1 MCDSYVTSTLL
12 HSCEEYSHIPCQA
25 GLIMLQSY
33 LARQPVFDPDQ
44 QVIGYELLYRSDD
57 GGPLSADGTE
67 ATTDVIINSYIEIG
81 LDKLVGPHL
90 AFINITRDFILNHHK
105 LPPPSGQLVLEILE
119 NVEAD
124 DEVIEGVKGLID
136 KGYNIALD
144 DFDLSKPNRR
154 LIQFA
159 HYVKIDILQ
168 QGTAGLAKMVASL
181 RKFPVKLVAEK
192 VETIAQYEQCRALRF
207 DYYQGYSLCHPNI
220 VRGQRLSANKLQ
232 VMQLLSKLQ
241 KEDPD
246 PNAMAKVIEQDIVLS
261 YKLMRYINSA
271 SLSLRNKIDSINH
284 AVILLG
290 QNNVRQWASMIAL
303 TSLEETPSELIHTAL
318 LRGKMCELLLEP
330 TGKALNGSAFVVG
343 LFSMLDALIGTPL
356 DRLLPMLQLNQDI
369 NDALLSRKGPYGN
382 ALKCV
387 LAYEQGD
394 WQTVDRAGFGEQYTI
409 SGYLGAVEWCD
420 ELARQLQEAA

>member
-1 MCDSYVTSTLL
+1 
-12 HSCEEYSHIPCQA
+12 
-25 GLIMLQSY
+25 MLQSY
-33 LARQPVFDPDQ
+33 LARQPVFDTDQ
-44 QVIGYELLYRSDD
+44 QVFGYELLYRSDN
-57 GGPLSADGTE
+57 GGPLTADGTE

-81 LDKLVGPHL
+81 LDKLVGNHL

-124 DEVIEGVKGLID
+124 DEVVAGVKGLID

-144 DFDLSKPNRR
+144 DFDLGKSNRR

-159 HYVKIDILQ
+159 HFVKIDILE
-168 QGTAGLAKMVASL
+168 QGSAGLAKMVASL

-192 VETIAQYEQCRALRF
+192 VETIAQYEQCRTLRF
-207 DYYQGYSLCHPNI
+207 DYYQGFSLCHPNV

-232 VMQLLSKLQ
+232 VMQLLAKLQ
-241 KEDPD
+241 NEDPD
-246 PNAMAKVIEQDIVLS
+246 ANALSKMIEQDIVLS
-261 YKLMRYINSA
+261 YKLLRYINSA
-271 SLSLRNKIDSINH
+271 SLALRNKIDSINH

-290 QNNVRQWASMIAL
+290 QNNVRQWASLIAL
-303 TSLEETPSELIHTAL
+303 TSLEETPSALIHTAL

-330 TGKALNGSAFVVG
+330 TGKAPNGAAFVVG
-343 LFSMLDALIGTPL
+343 LFSMLDALIGAPL
-356 DRLLPMLQLNQDI
+356 DRLLPMLHLNQDI

-382 ALKCV
+382 TLKCV

-394 WQTVDRAGFGEQYTI
+394 WQTVDRAGFGEEFTI
-409 SGYLGAVEWCD
+409 SCYLRAVEWCD
-420 ELARQLQEAA
+420 ASARQLLQEAA